1 MQSLNAKLQANGG
14 LHGKIGAAKVV
25 RVTGNYENLDNLPS
39 IDDVVLKGNKSLSDF
54 GDRPIDNMEIQEV
67 INNVFS

>member
-25 RVTGNYENLDNLPS
+25 RVTGNYENLSNLPT
-39 IDDVVLKGNKSLSDF
+39 IDDVTLIGNKTLTDF
-54 GDRPIDNMEIQEV
+54 GDRAVSNMEIQEV
-67 INNVFS
+67 IDNVF